1 MVARRESG
9 SPSAVF
15 TYNGRSAFTSATVV
29 SDSVTGNDCSCVLSE
44 ERLRAEEDRGKT
56 VLPYIDGSLTDS
68 DGMGADGMG
77 RACSVLACRGKG
89 VVSTAR
95 GSENYEIGVLTLEY
109 HELGQTLE
117 YLAGLHS

>member
-1 MVARRESG
+1 M
-9 SPSAVF
+9 
-15 TYNGRSAFTSATVV
+15 V

-56 VLPYIDGSLTDS
+56 VLPYIGGSLTGS

-77 RACSVLACRGKG
+77 RACNVLACRGKG

-109 HELGQTLE
+109 HELGANSGVPCWSSPQLMAYQCCGPHQLHTP
-117 YLAGLHS
+117 LA

>member
-1 MVARRESG
+1 
-9 SPSAVF
+9 
-15 TYNGRSAFTSATVV
+15 VV

-56 VLPYIDGSLTDS
+56 VLPYIGGSLTGS

-77 RACSVLACRGKG
+77 RACNVLACKGKG

-95 GSENYEIGVLTLEY
+95 GSENHGIGVLTLKY
-109 HELGQTLE
+109 HELGKILE
-117 YLAGLHS
+117 YLAGLHHI

>member
-1 MVARRESG
+1 M
-9 SPSAVF
+9 
-15 TYNGRSAFTSATVV
+15 V

-56 VLPYIDGSLTDS
+56 VLPYTGGSL
-68 DGMGADGMG
+68 MGSDGMG
-77 RACSVLACRGKG
+77 RACSKLACRGKG

-109 HELGQTLE
+109 HSWGRILE
-117 YLAGLHS
+117 YLAGLHHS